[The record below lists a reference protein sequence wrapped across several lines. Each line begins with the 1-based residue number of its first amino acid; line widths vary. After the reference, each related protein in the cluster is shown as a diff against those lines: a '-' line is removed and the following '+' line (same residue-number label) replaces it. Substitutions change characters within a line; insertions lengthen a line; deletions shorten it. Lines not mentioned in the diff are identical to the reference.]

1 MNENN
6 NEQKY
11 DNVWI
16 PPNLFNGGDVFGFRK
31 KNVIEGGIL
40 ALIVCV
46 IICQVPFLDRVKLI
60 LCLFIGFGIVAASA
74 FGVKGRSPS
83 EFIIDVYRY
92 RNSPRSYH
100 MRSIKNSKAKDLVYN
115 QEKGKIVN
123 ANKSYAE
130 QIAEFVENQVKKY
143 KEQAERKE

>member
-1 MNENN
+1 MSENN
-6 NEQKY
+6 NDQKY
-11 DNVWI
+11 NNVWI
-16 PPNLFNGGDVFGFRK
+16 PPNLFNGGDVLGFRK
-31 KNVIEGGIL
+31 KNIREGAVI

-46 IICQVPFLDRVKLI
+46 IICQFPFLDRVKLI
-60 LCLFIGFGIVAASA
+60 LCLFIGFGIIAASA

-100 MRSIKNSKAKDLVYN
+100 MRSIKDSKSKELVYN

-130 QIAEFVENQVKKY
+130 QIAEFIESQIKKF
-143 KEQAERKE
+143 KEQSGKKD